1 MLAAMAVLLLAV
13 NATPVPGV
21 TGPIPVT
28 ADSYPFLAAKRT
40 TPAYDLSK
48 VDKD

>member
-13 NATPVPGV
+13 NATPVPRV